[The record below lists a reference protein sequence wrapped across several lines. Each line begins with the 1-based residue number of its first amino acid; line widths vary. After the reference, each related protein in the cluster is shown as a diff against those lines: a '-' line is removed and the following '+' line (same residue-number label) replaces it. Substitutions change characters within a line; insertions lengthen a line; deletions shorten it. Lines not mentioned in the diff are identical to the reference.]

1 MAADSDEST
10 ARSDRRFAVLWFC
23 AALLVT
29 GSVGALVLTDDPRL
43 LRLGL
48 VAALWAALFG
58 AFAASRQRLRAI
70 EGRQRLEEQRQRYEA
85 ELDREVAERREFEL
99 ELQSRQQQEEAAG
112 TSSQVQALRAE
123 VHGLRQALD
132 QVLGS
137 SGARGA
143 PAVRLAGGRLAED
156 VRGLPAGAQ
165 QQAVPDRPVS
175 REQPVSPPQQQFP
188 SQQVPAQQFPGQAW
202 PTEQPRRAPQQAV
215 PAIGPTSSYGNAT
228 HYSGTFSP
236 GEVSAPAAAPKPAP
250 PAEHPPGAHSEGT
263 AVVDLLAAYGTAPG
277 GAEPSDARNR
287 RRRRS

>member
-70 EGRQRLEEQRQRYEA
+70 EGRQRFEEQRQRYEA

-99 ELQSRQQQEEAAG
+99 DLQARQQQEEAAG

-156 VRGLPAGAQ
+156 VRGLPAGGQ
-165 QQAVPDRPVS
+165 QQAVPDQPVS
-175 REQPVSPPQQQFP
+175 QEQPVSPPQQQFP
-188 SQQVPAQQFPGQAW
+188 GQQFPGQAW
-202 PTEQPRRAPQQAV
+202 PTEQPRRTPQQAV

-236 GEVSAPAAAPKPAP
+236 GEVSVPAAAPKPAP